1 MNGNKRKI
9 LIRALKIILSVYGV
23 SGIVLWHLQEKIL
36 FHPTPL
42 STGYKFSFQQP
53 NREYLIPLTEDSRLS
68 FVRFFPTDTQ
78 HVKGV
83 VLYFHGNRENINRYA
98 RFAGDFTAAGYEVW
112 MMDYPGYGKST
123 GALTEERLYSD
134 ADQIYRMAAK
144 RISSDSILIYG
155 KSLGTGI
162 ASELASRR
170 NCKRLLLETPYYSMP
185 ALAMFHFPIF
195 PAKRMLRYQLPTYA
209 CLPQVKAP
217 VTIFQGTKDRII
229 PYRHAKRL
237 LPLLKPG
244 DEFVTI
250 EMGSHNNL
258 ADFPYY
264 HMKLRALL

>member
-1 MNGNKRKI
+1 MSEKRRTI
-9 LIRALKIILSVYGV
+9 FIRVLKVLLSIYGV
-23 SGIVLWHLQEKIL
+23 TGIVLWHLQEKIL

-42 STGYKFSFQQP
+42 GSDYKFRFSQP
-53 NREYLIPLTEDSRLS
+53 HREYLIPLTEDSRLS
-68 FVRFFPTDTQ
+68 FVRFFPADSQ
-78 HVKGV
+78 HIKGV
-83 VLYFHGNRENINRYA
+83 VLYFHGNKENINRYA
-98 RFAGDFTAAGYEVW
+98 RFTGDFTKQGYEVW
-112 MMDYPGYGKST
+112 MMDYPGFGKST
-123 GALTEERLYSD
+123 GAINEERLYSD

-170 NCKRLLLETPYYSMP
+170 NCKRLILETPYYSMP

-217 VTIFQGTKDRII
+217 VTIFQGTRDRII
-229 PYRHAKRL
+229 PYRHAKKL
-237 LPLLKPG
+237 QPLLKKG

-250 EMGSHNNL
+250 EEGSHNDL
-258 ADFPYY
+258 AEFPYY
-264 HMKLRALL
+264 HMKLRAIL